1 VRINLYLD
9 RATLLH
15 QLHPQVKLG
24 ILAATFASIYAIDRP
39 LAVAPVAVA
48 LGGLLVVARALPNV
62 RRFAPMFVAVPVAS
76 FIMWSLFYGYG
87 QSGVAAFGARPRPEA
102 IEYAAG
108 MALKLESFLATS
120 VLFLSITRVEEFTE
134 ALRGLGMPYRM
145 SFTIAMAFRL
155 VPLFLTSSL
164 SVVAAQR
171 ARGLDFSRGNVFARL
186 ARYMPVIVPVFMG
199 ALRRADAMAMA
210 LEARGFGRQT
220 PRTTFVRSR
229 FVRHDMIAATVI
241 VTVVVVYVWAAMH
254 GYGKIRRQ

>member
-1 VRINLYLD
+1 MRINLYLD
-9 RATLLH
+9 RGTWLH
-15 QLHPQVKLG
+15 RLHPQIKLG
-24 ILAATFASIYAIDRP
+24 ILAATFASLYTMDRP
-39 LAVAPVAVA
+39 VAVAPVLAA
-48 LGGLLVVARALPNV
+48 LGVLLVMARAFPNL

-76 FIMWSLFYGYG
+76 FIMWSVFYRYG
-87 QSGVAAFGARPRPEA
+87 QSSAASFGLRPRPDA
-102 IEYAAG
+102 LAFAAG
-108 MALKLESFLATS
+108 MSMKLESFLAAS

-155 VPLFLTSSL
+155 VPLFLSSSL

-186 ARYMPVIVPVFMG
+186 GRYMPVIVPVFMG

-220 PRTTFVRSR
+220 GRTTFVRSR
-229 FVRHDMIAATVI
+229 FLPRDVIAAAVI
-241 VTVVVVYVWAAMH
+241 LTVVVVYVWAAVH
-254 GYGKIRRQ
+254 GYGKIRR